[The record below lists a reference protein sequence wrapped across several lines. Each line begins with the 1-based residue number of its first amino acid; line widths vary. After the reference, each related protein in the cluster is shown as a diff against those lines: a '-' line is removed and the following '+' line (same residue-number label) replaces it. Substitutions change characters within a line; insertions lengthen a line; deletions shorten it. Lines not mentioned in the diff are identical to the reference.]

1 MNNSTKKY
9 VDNKNIN
16 NMTEKIK
23 DGLRTSKRYY
33 IAIKES
39 IRNTPQRVRFFNVGI
54 SLIFLFIF
62 TRIYFNLTLSII
74 FAILSFL
81 SIFIFLNNK
90 FLAVLLLII
99 YIVIIVNKTS
109 AVSAYI
115 GSPILQTDIVK
126 NGSPYDCTT
135 GSLAISN
142 NDLAQELSGGSYSY
156 SFWFYVNGNDN
167 NYNTNNNN
175 NNHYWEGYK
184 YNDWKSIFYRG
195 NALTSDNLS
204 TLIQFPG
211 FWLTPLYNNLV
222 IVFQN
227 STNVERIEIEN
238 IEFNSWIN
246 VALVIENNSVLIYIN
261 GLLSKTLN
269 LYQSSINM
277 NNYNLYITN
286 DASLTKD
293 KLPGFAGYL
302 AELMTYN
309 YAIPQS
315 QIYNSYQYYKKII
328 DKYQNNKNIQSN
340 TYQLPSLITNSDYM
354 KT

>member
-9 VDNKNIN
+9 IDNKNIN
-16 NMTEKIK
+16 NMSDKIK
-23 DGLRTSKRYY
+23 DGLRSSKRYY
-33 IAIKES
+33 TLMKDS
-39 IRNTPQRVRFFNVGI
+39 IRNTPVRIRYLNVGI
-54 SLIFLFIF
+54 SLTFLFIF
-62 TRIYFNLTLSII
+62 TYVYFNLTLSII

-99 YIVIIVNKTS
+99 YIVIVINKTS
-109 AVSAYI
+109 SINAYI
-115 GSPILQTDIVK
+115 GNPVSQTDIVK
-126 NGSPYDCTT
+126 NGSPYDCTS

-195 NALTSDNLS
+195 NAITADNLT
-204 TLIQFPG
+204 TLMQFPG

-227 STNVERIEIEN
+227 SSNVERIEIEN

-246 VALVIENNSVLIYIN
+246 VVLVIENNSVLIYIN

-269 LYQSSINM
+269 LYQSAINM

-286 DASLTKD
+286 DASLNKD

-328 DKYQNNKNIQSN
+328 DKYQNKKNKESN
-340 TYQLPSLITNSDYM
+340 NYQLPSLITNSDYM

>member
-1 MNNSTKKY
+1 MNTSTTTHN
-9 VDNKNIN
+9 DNKNVN
-16 NMTEKIK
+16 KLAENVKE
-23 DGLRTSKRYY
+23 GLRASKRYY
-33 IAIKES
+33 TSIKNS
-39 IRNTPQRVRFFNVGI
+39 IRNTPDRVRYMNVGG
-54 SLIFLFIF
+54 SLIFLYFF
-62 TRIYFNLTLSII
+62 TYIYFNLTLSII
-74 FAILSFL
+74 FALISFL
-81 SIFIFLNNK
+81 CIVIFLNNT

-99 YIVIIVNKTS
+99 YIVLIINKSNSVN
-109 AVSAYI
+109 AYI
-115 GSPILQTDIVK
+115 GDPVSQTDIVK
-126 NGSPYDCTT
+126 NGYPYDCTS

-142 NDLAQELSGGSYSY
+142 NTLSQELNGGQYSY
-156 SFWFYVNGNDN
+156 SFWLYVNGNNN

-195 NALTSDNLS
+195 NAITSDNLS
-204 TLIQFPG
+204 TLTQFPG
-211 FWLTPLYNNLV
+211 FWLTPVYNNLV

-227 STNVERIEIEN
+227 SSYVERIEIEN
-238 IEFNSWIN
+238 IEFNSWVNI
-246 VALVIENNSVLIYIN
+246 ALVIENNSVLIYVN

-269 LYQSSINM
+269 LYQTAINM

-286 DASLTKD
+286 DASLNKD

-328 DKYQNNKNIQSN
+328 DKYQNSKNIEN
-340 TYQLPSLITNSDYM
+340 NNYKLPSLITNSDYV